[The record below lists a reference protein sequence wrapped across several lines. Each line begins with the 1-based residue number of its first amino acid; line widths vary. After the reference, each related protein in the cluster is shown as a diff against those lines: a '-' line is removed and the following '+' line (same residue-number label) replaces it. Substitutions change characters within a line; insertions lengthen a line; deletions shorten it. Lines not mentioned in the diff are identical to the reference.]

1 MKHFMESIRNNLLFY
16 GLSREEL
23 EKIHGEI
30 EKSNRQ
36 SLKAFSLITLF
47 FIMVMFC
54 LSFLNQSVEQYRFW
68 YFFFLIMMAAVAY
81 FIWNLEV
88 EGIWLLGCIYFF
100 IGSLFAFSMVL
111 GTVADP
117 DTNSVT
123 FLAFLL
129 TVPLLFTDR
138 PLRMAGTIYLWAAV
152 FSIFVLFVKNHD
164 VAMIDMIHSFVFGNV
179 SVVVSTYMMGV
190 KCKRYLFEHKLAILS
205 EYDVLTELHNRNS
218 YEKNVDHYPPLCK
231 EKLSCVYVDVNGLHE
246 LNNEKGHAAGDEMLR
261 FVAAQLQ
268 RQFGGRDAYRI
279 GGDEFVIF
287 LTDCDPVFLN
297 GKIAE
302 LITSVEQESYYISVG
317 CATMPVSELNMKI
330 LVESAE
336 QNMYDEK
343 QRFYEKKAEAKE
355 RKSGYP
361 VRVRTWENGGKNSV
375 RQN

>member
-68 YFFFLIMMAAVAY
+68 YFFFLILMAAIAY
-81 FIWNLEV
+81 FVWNLEV

-100 IGSLFAFSMVL
+100 IGSLFTFSMML

-117 DTNSVT
+117 DVNSVT
-123 FLAFLL
+123 FIAFLL

-138 PLRMAGTIYLWAAV
+138 PLRMACAIYLWAAV
-152 FSIFVLFVKNHD
+152 FSISVLFVKNDD
-164 VAMIDMIHSFVFGNV
+164 VAMIDIIHSFVFGTV

-190 KCKRYLFEHKLAILS
+190 KCKRYLYEHMSVILS

-218 YEKNVDHYPPLCK
+218 YEKNLDHYPDLCK

-246 LNNEKGHAAGDEMLR
+246 LNNEEGHAAGDEMLR
-261 FVAAQLQ
+261 FVASQLQ
-268 RQFGGRDAYRI
+268 KQFGSRDTYRI

-287 LTDCDPVFLN
+287 LVDCDPLYLRE
-297 GKIAE
+297 KITE
-302 LITSVEQESYYISVG
+302 LIQAVEQESYYISVG
-317 CATMPVSELNMKI
+317 YDTMPVSELDMKI
-330 LVESAE
+330 LIESAE

-343 QRFYEKKAEAKE
+343 RRFYEASGNEGKRIREKGE
-355 RKSGYP
+355 R
-361 VRVRTWENGGKNSV
+361 R
-375 RQN
+375 